1 MNNIKERIKAHQA
14 ATDKLGRLLYDIS
27 VNPSRYEEST
37 KALAI
42 GKAALYASIG
52 NQLLIELERQQK
64 LDEDL
69 FNEMADRL
77 KKVTMGAVVET
88 INSDRAQIESFG
100 RSMSRA
106 YTWKD
111 GELIKCIDDEC
122 CRRLENVIVG
132 GRLK

>member
-14 ATDKLGRLLYDIS
+14 ATDNLGRLLYDIR
-27 VNPSRYEEST
+27 VNPSRYAEST

-52 NQLLIELERQQK
+52 NQLLNELERQQK

-88 INSDRAQIESFG
+88 INSDRAQIQALGESNQH
-100 RSMSRA
+100 

-111 GELIKCIDDEC
+111 AELRKCIDDEC